1 MVVGSAHAA
10 GASPARE
17 TRRVGRRL
25 LDRRRARVSP
35 DRDAAFDLLDELVRK
50 SLVAA
55 ERDRGR
61 FSVALV
67 VRAFAK
73 AHATLDA

>member
-1 MVVGSAHAA
+1 M
-10 GASPARE
+10 
-17 TRRVGRRL
+17 
-25 LDRRRARVSP
+25 SP